1 MIRRRAASCCDRFAP
16 DSREAVISR
25 SSDSR
30 TRPGTCRAAS
40 ILMGIMNPPDGLVR
54 KCQHEGHSL
63 AFRAFLLLVGCLLAH
78 MTGCGLFSPKRT
90 VLYDGPRGSILLE
103 NVPQRGSTAGFRSVT
118 GLQASHPIILEPSVI
133 QASLG
138 GLSLR
143 RGTTAVPPTT
153 DSPDVRPVF
162 SREDAQ
168 FLAPLIST
176 ALSAATS
183 DQYVIFRVLTSPGG
197 SGSGQRGGDEIDS
210 KQSPM
215 RSTGQTETAGALYV
229 QMRSLHI
236 ILTKYRGRL
245 DTARA
250 PDQTQA
256 DTRDLIGRTLLFTPT
271 SAIRPELSRRE
282 MLPLPAELP
291 SVAVDYQALPRTTEP
306 PAPFPSPIV
315 GAPESRMS
323 APVPPTA
330 EEVRELKELV
340 VKKDLE
346 LERMRDEI
354 KQLKQELKDLA
365 AQQRSSA
372 GSRKQPPRAAPSTP
386 KP

>member
-1 MIRRRAASCCDRFAP
+1 
-16 DSREAVISR
+16 
-25 SSDSR
+25 
-30 TRPGTCRAAS
+30 
-40 ILMGIMNPPDGLVR
+40 MNPPDSLVR
-54 KCQHEGHSL
+54 NCQQKSHTLG
-63 AFRAFLLLVGCLLAH
+63 FRATLLLLACLVAQ

-133 QASLG
+133 LASLG

-143 RGTTAVPPTT
+143 QGSTVVPATT
-153 DSPDVRPVF
+153 DSPDVSPVF
-162 SREDAQ
+162 SQDDAQ

-183 DQYVIFRVLTSPGG
+183 DQYVIFRVLASPGS
-197 SGSGQRGGDEIDS
+197 SGSGQRGGEEIDS

-229 QMRSLHI
+229 QGRSLHI

-245 DTARA
+245 DTTRA
-250 PDQTQA
+250 TDYTQA
-256 DTRDLIGRTLLFTPT
+256 DARDLIGRTLLFTPA
-271 SAIRPELSRRE
+271 SALRPELSRRE
-282 MLPLPAELP
+282 MLPLPTELP
-291 SVAVDYQALPRTTEP
+291 SVTVDYQALPRTAEP
-306 PAPFPSPIV
+306 PAPFLAPTV
-315 GAPESRMS
+315 GVSESRMS
-323 APVPPTA
+323 PPVAPIA

-354 KQLKQELKDLA
+354 NQLKQELKDLA
-365 AQQRSSA
+365 AQQRNSA
-372 GSRKQPPRAAPSTP
+372 GSRKQPPRTSPSTP